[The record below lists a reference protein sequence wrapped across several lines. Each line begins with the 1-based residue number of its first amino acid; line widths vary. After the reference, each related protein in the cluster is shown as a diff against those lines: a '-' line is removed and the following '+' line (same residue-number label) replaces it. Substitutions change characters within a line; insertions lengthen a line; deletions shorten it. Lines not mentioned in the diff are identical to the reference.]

1 MQRSG
6 QGGLQGRAAGAGAR
20 AGGASVQRGAV
31 SVSGAME
38 GTETIDDETAAPG
51 AGERLDRRL
60 VGLMAVAVA
69 FSVAN
74 LYYVQPL
81 LPMLRHAFHLS
92 VATAA
97 LATTVGQ
104 LGYVVA
110 LALVLPLGDLVERR
124 RLIVTLA
131 LACAGSL
138 LLVGLAPGF
147 GVLLGAMVLVGLT
160 TVVTQLVVPLA
171 ATLAPGHER
180 GRVVGMVMSG
190 LLLGILLARTVAG
203 LVGSVASWRVV
214 FVMAAAAMT
223 AVALALARWLPQ
235 SRAQVRLGYGRLL
248 TSLVELFREEPV
260 LRRRAGFGAL
270 SMGAFSALWT
280 SIAFLLAGAP
290 YHYNAARIGLFG
302 LVGAAG
308 ALMASTAG
316 RHADRGRVRQL
327 TVFSAGCMAVSYV
340 AIFFGARSLVALV
353 VGIVLLDVG
362 SQGMHITN
370 QSEIYRL
377 RPEARTRL
385 NSLYMT
391 AYFLGGTACS
401 ALSAALYGAFGWTA
415 VAALGMGLGVV
426 SLGAALVAAARPPA
440 TA

>member
-1 MQRSG
+1 
-6 QGGLQGRAAGAGAR
+6 
-20 AGGASVQRGAV
+20 
-31 SVSGAME
+31 ME
-38 GTETIDDETAAPG
+38 GTGTIEDASAAPG

-81 LPMLRHAFHLS
+81 LPMLRRAFHVS
-92 VATAA
+92 VAAAA
-97 LATTVGQ
+97 LSTTLGQ

-110 LALVLPLGDLVERR
+110 LALVLPLGDLLERR

-171 ATLAPGHER
+171 ATLAPAHER

-203 LVGSVASWRVV
+203 FVGAAASWRVV

-223 AVALALARWLPQ
+223 AVALALARWLPR
-235 SRAQVRLGYGRLL
+235 SREGVQLGYGRLL
-248 TSLVELFREEPV
+248 ASLVELFRGEPV
-260 LRRRAGFGAL
+260 IRRRAGFGAL

-280 SIAFLLAGAP
+280 SVAFLLAGAP
-290 YHYNAARIGLFG
+290 YHYGAARIGLFG

-308 ALMASTAG
+308 ALMASAAG
-316 RHADRGRVRQL
+316 RHADRGRARQL
-327 TVFSAGCMAVSYV
+327 TVFSAACIAVSYV
-340 AIFFGARSLVALV
+340 AILFGARSLAALV

-401 ALSAALYGAFGWTA
+401 ALSAALYAVFGWTA
-415 VAALGMGLGVV
+415 VASLGIGLGVV
-426 SLGAALVAAARPPA
+426 SLVAALASAARPA
-440 TA
+440 RAA

>member
-1 MQRSG
+1 
-6 QGGLQGRAAGAGAR
+6 
-20 AGGASVQRGAV
+20 
-31 SVSGAME
+31 ME
-38 GTETIDDETAAPG
+38 GTGTVEEASSAPAAG
-51 AGERLDRRL
+51 DRLDRRL
-60 VGLMAVAVA
+60 VGLMAVAVG

-81 LPMLRHAFHLS
+81 LPMLRREFHVS
-92 VATAA
+92 VGVAA
-97 LATTVGQ
+97 LATTLGQ
-104 LGYVVA
+104 LGYVVS
-110 LALVLPLGDLVERR
+110 LALLLPLGDLLERR
-124 RLIVTLA
+124 RLIVVLA
-131 LACAGSL
+131 LACAASL
-138 LLVGLAPGF
+138 LLVGVAPSF

-160 TVVTQLVVPLA
+160 SVVTQLVVPLA
-171 ATLAPGHER
+171 ATLAPDHER

-203 LVGSVASWRVV
+203 LVGGASGWRVV
-214 FVMAAAAMT
+214 FYMAAAAMAT
-223 AVALALARWLPQ
+223 VALALGRWLPR
-235 SRAQVRLGYGRLL
+235 SRAGVKLSYGRLL
-248 TSLVELFREEPV
+248 LSLVALFREEPV

-290 YHYNAARIGLFG
+290 YHYDAARIGLFG

-308 ALMASTAG
+308 ALMASAAG
-316 RHADRGRVRQL
+316 RHADRGRVRRL
-327 TVFSAGCMAVSYV
+327 TVFSAACMAVSYV
-340 AIFFGARSLVALV
+340 AILLGAHSLVALV
-353 VGIVLLDVG
+353 VGVVVLDVG

-401 ALSAALYGAFGWTA
+401 ALSAALYGAYGWTA
-415 VAALGMGLGVV
+415 VASLGIGLGVL
-426 SLGAALVAAARPPA
+426 SLVAALVAAARPV
-440 TA
+440 TRT